1 MVKTKKIIGII
12 LAAIVTLGL
21 CLFSACSGGGSG
33 SKDAPKTVSYNFFI
47 SETALSLEEGES
59 EKLEC
64 SYGDKKI
71 VFSSSDEAIARVSE
85 DGTVTA
91 VSSGEAYIAAR
102 AEGVSGAEKICKV
115 TVVKNVYVVELDR
128 SGEIAAVLNG
138 GSVTLDFAATVYVNG
153 EKSDLAATFS
163 VMPEGCAL
171 KAEGNTARVTFSAA
185 GEYELTASYKNASA
199 KITVKV
205 TDSIA
210 D

>member
-33 SKDAPKTVSYNFFI
+33 SKDAPQTVSHNFFL
-47 SETALSLEEGES
+47 SETSLSLEEGES
-59 EKLEC
+59 AKLEC
-64 SYGDKKI
+64 RYGDKKI

-91 VSSGEAYIAAR
+91 VSAGEAYIAAR
-102 AEGVSGAEKICKV
+102 AEGVADAEKICKV
-115 TVVKNVYVVELDR
+115 TVIKNVYVVELDR
-128 SGEIAAVLNG
+128 TGEITAVLSG

-171 KAEGNTARVTFSAA
+171 KTEGNTARVTFSAA
-185 GEYELTASYKNASA
+185 GEYELTASYKNATA

-205 TDSIA
+205 TDNIV